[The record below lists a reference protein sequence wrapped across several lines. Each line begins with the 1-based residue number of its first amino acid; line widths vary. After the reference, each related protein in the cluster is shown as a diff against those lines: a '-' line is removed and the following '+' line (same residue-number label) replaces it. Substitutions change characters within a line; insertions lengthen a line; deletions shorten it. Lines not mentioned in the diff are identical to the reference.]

1 MNRRNQYLLGVFAI
15 GPIWFAISIC
25 LCRMLARVAD
35 ATDIGMV
42 PLWLKTACVVA
53 YPVSFLLPEDGFAD
67 LSEHANGLLGLCLM
81 LANSLLWGFALV
93 FLCRFGARLHS
104 AWRTEI
110 TNAAPPLSRDRS
122 DITMLW
128 RS

>member
-1 MNRRNQYLLGVFAI
+1 MNHRNQYLLGVFAI

-25 LCRMLARVAD
+25 LCRMLARVANT
-35 ATDIGMV
+35 TDIAMV
-42 PLWLKTACVVA
+42 PLWLKTACAVA

-67 LSEHANGLLGLCLM
+67 LSERANGVVGLCLM

-93 FLCRFGARLHS
+93 FLFRFGGRLYA
-104 AWRTEI
+104 AWKAGVR
-110 TNAAPPLSRDRS
+110 NAPQPLSNDRS
-122 DITMLW
+122 DTTMLW